1 MQNSPSVEAR
11 RPEDCLGPFVALAV
25 LCDRIEPRP
34 DGAVDVHGIV
44 DGVAITPESGDPL
57 GLRPAG
63 VVSLTAVVSLRA
75 GQSRGH
81 HRLALQGVYPSGAEG
96 PSLTQTIEFTDALPG
111 ASLVVPLELQVHEP
125 GTYHFDVRF
134 DDQLLTRMALQV
146 VYAG

>member
-11 RPEDCLGPFVALAV
+11 RPEDGLGPFVALAV

-63 VVSLTAVVSLRA
+63 VCR
-75 GQSRGH
+75 
-81 HRLALQGVYPSGAEG
+81 
-96 PSLTQTIEFTDALPG
+96 
-111 ASLVVPLELQVHEP
+111 
-125 GTYHFDVRF
+125 
-134 DDQLLTRMALQV
+134 
-146 VYAG
+146 